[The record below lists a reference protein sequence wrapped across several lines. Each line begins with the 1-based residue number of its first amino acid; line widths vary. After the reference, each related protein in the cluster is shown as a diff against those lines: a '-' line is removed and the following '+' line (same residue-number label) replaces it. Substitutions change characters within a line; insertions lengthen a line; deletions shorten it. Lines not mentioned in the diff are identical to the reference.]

1 MNYSGNDPIADGLI
15 SFADNRG
22 STVVYFDQDGLAGN
36 SFIPRPFILVQ
47 GVSANDVNS
56 SNNFVFN

>member
-15 SFADNRG
+15 SFAENRG
-22 STVVYFDQDGLAGN
+22 STIVYFDQDGLAGN

-47 GVSANDVNS
+47 GVSANDVNN